1 MSLFNLSDYD
11 AVKSPLLN
19 GRYISSSILND
30 VLSKLNNNAL
40 IEINEIG
47 KSVKNKPI
55 SIIKIGFG
63 TIKIFFWSQMHGNET
78 TTTKAIIDFVNL
90 LIVNNDKDLVKT
102 LLNRCTLYII
112 PMLNPDGADA
122 YTRVN
127 ANLVDLNRD
136 AQNLSQ
142 PESKILRNAFN
153 NIKPDYCFTLHGQR
167 TIFGTESSG
176 NSAVASFLAPAQDN
190 KLSISNNR
198 EEAMRVIAY
207 INLKL
212 KKDLPNKIGV
222 YDDAFNIN
230 CVGDNFQAQGTSTI
244 LFEAGHFHKDY
255 NREESRKFIAFATLQ
270 ALLCISANSVNEND
284 YENYLQIPENNT
296 LFFDIL
302 IKNTLISNDNKESV
316 NDIGII
322 YEEVL
327 NDQEVLF
334 VPKIKSI
341 GNLSSYFGHKTIN
354 ANKKLVQE
362 VSGVPIEPNADFCNI
377 VIGNNKISLF
387 PNNNLS

>member
-11 AVKSPLLN
+11 TVKSPLLN
-19 GRYISSSILND
+19 GRYISSSMLND

-40 IEINEIG
+40 IEINDIG

-63 TIKIFFWSQMHGNET
+63 SIKIFFWSQMHGNET

-90 LIVNNDKDLVKT
+90 LVINYDKDLVKT
-102 LLNRCTLYII
+102 LLYRCTFYII

-153 NIKPDYCFTLHGQR
+153 KIKPDYCFNLHGQR

-190 KLSISNNR
+190 KLLITNNR

-230 CVGDNFQAQGTSTI
+230 CVGDTFQSLGKPTI
-244 LFEAGHFHKDY
+244 LFEAGHVGNDY
-255 NREESRKFIAFATLQ
+255 NREKSRLYMFK
-270 ALLCISANSVNEND
+270 ALCFSLDYISRSDLSIKTNISEYHN
-284 YENYLQIPENNT
+284 IPQNKKC
-296 LFFDIL
+296 FFDIIL
-302 IKNTLISNDNKESV
+302 SNIELNGNKYNLAIQYKEKLKDNSIDFQPQLEKINNLEGYFAHKMI
-316 NDIGII
+316 D
-322 YEEVL
+322 L
-327 NDQEVLF
+327 N
-334 VPKIKSI
+334 
-341 GNLSSYFGHKTIN
+341 NKTIDFPSEKDLTIGSEIDFVI
-354 ANKKLVQE
+354 ANNE
-362 VSGVPIEPNADFCNI
+362 
-377 VIGNNKISLF
+377 KISLKIY
-387 PNNNLS
+387 